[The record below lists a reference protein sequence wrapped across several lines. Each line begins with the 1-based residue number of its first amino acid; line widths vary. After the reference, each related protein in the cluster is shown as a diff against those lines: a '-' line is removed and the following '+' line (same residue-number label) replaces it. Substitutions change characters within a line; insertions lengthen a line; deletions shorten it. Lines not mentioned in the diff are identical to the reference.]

1 MGPRV
6 HDMEVKDLLDIILR
20 IKAGAYSFEASNPR
34 HEHEWKVWGNAKLPK
49 DSVLI
54 PGVIS
59 HSTVL
64 VEHPELVAERIARFA
79 SLVGRERVIA
89 GSDCGFAT
97 FAGSKEI
104 HPSIVWAKFEALV
117 EAWPVLRDR
126 SGLGRHFDILADYS
140 DADFERLLATLGWF
154 LANPASGM
162 YVRQLPIEG
171 IDTKWLEKRTGV
183 VTELL
188 TLLRGDEHRRD
199 FHDVCGLLRTPHRIR
214 MRVLCPLLRLDI
226 GGLTDLEVPIEQLAA
241 LALRPKAV
249 LIVENLE
256 TGLALPDM
264 DGVVAFMRMG
274 NSVNTLSRLPWLEDV
289 PAVYWGDIDTHG
301 LAILSRARRALPRI
315 RSVLMDEATLQAH
328 EPLWSTEPSQHAET
342 DLTELTVDERAV
354 FDGLRTGRWGA
365 KLRLEQERLPWDEAL
380 AEVERTLVL
389 ACASEKSLR
398 HADVANAAGRI
409 GSLGADLADTEVG
422 R

>member
-1 MGPRV
+1 MSKKLQRPE
-6 HDMEVKDLLDIILR
+6 HVKDWLVRRYNNQHRSWLEGLGEWPLR
-20 IKAGAYSFEASNPR
+20 VTLGVPTERDFTDDPREVRSWVEAWSAWQGAGELVWEERKWPRIGVQRLPVSISFAGARDVALWTDQERRWVRASTRFE
-34 HEHEWKVWGNAKLPK
+34 
-49 DSVLI
+49 
-54 PGVIS
+54 
-59 HSTVL
+59 
-64 VEHPELVAERIARFA
+64 
-79 SLVGRERVIA
+79 SLVV
-89 GSDCGFAT
+89 
-97 FAGSKEI
+97 
-104 HPSIVWAKFEALV
+104 
-117 EAWPVLRDR
+117 AWPVLRDR

-188 TLLRGDEHRRD
+188 TMLRGDEHRRD
-199 FHDVCGLLRTPHRIR
+199 FYDACGLRRTPHRIR

-249 LIVENLE
+249 LIVENQE

-264 DGVVAFMRMG
+264 DGVVALMRLG
-274 NSVNTLSRLPWLEDV
+274 NSVSTLSGLPWLEGV

-315 RSVLMDEATLQAH
+315 RSVLMDETTLQAH
-328 EPLWSTEPSQHAET
+328 KLLWSMEPSQHPEA
-342 DLTELTVDERAV
+342 DLPELTVDERAV
-354 FDGLRTGRWGA
+354 FDGLRAGRWGA
-365 KLRLEQERLPWDEAL
+365 KLRLEQERLPWNEAL
-380 AEVERTLVL
+380 AEVERALVL
-389 ACASEKSLR
+389 ACVPEKSLR
-398 HADVANAAGRI
+398 HTDAAC
-409 GSLGADLADTEVG
+409 A
-422 R
+422 